1 MNKKI
6 FTQPV
11 HLRLKSSQYK
21 NLNKVCDQLEITHA
35 NFIRDALDEKIN
47 QYLVSAK

>member
-1 MNKKI
+1 MRKKI

-11 HLRLKSSQYK
+11 NVKLKEAQ
-21 NLNKVCDQLEITHA
+21 LKVIDNICEELEINKTD
-35 NFIRDALDEKIN
+35 FIRSALDEKIN